1 MENLI
6 EAWKF
11 TDTDREK
18 PDILKGE
25 TPEEFLNNKLSSS
38 FNFGADN
45 LTRSGMYRLYG
56 WKFDFTPYLKRF
68 VVKTNDSIYET
79 YAVNKT
85 QARKLA
91 GARVIYILEISK
103 KS

>member
-6 EAWKF
+6 KAWKF
-11 TDTDREK
+11 TETDSEK
-18 PDILKGE
+18 PDILRGL
-25 TPEEFLNNKLSSS
+25 TPQEFLNNLLTST
-38 FNFGADN
+38 FNFGTTN
-45 LTRSGMYRLYG
+45 VTRFGTYKLSG

-68 VVKTNDSIYET
+68 VVKTNFSIYET

-91 GARVIYILEISK
+91 GARVIYIIEIPKIS
-103 KS
+103 